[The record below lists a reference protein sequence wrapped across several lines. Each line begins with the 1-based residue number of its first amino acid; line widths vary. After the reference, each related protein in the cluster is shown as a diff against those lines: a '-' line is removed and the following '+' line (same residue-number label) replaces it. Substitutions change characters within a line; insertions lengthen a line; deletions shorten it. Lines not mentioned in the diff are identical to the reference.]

1 MTERKEGGEMSR
13 RILTVLTLAF
23 ALAGLVVAVPLA
35 TGSQSQQSVI
45 RDKLGEIGAW
55 AVPSTPNSTPNRS
68 PTEHSQQAYL
78 VDKLGE
84 IGAWAVPATPSQQP
98 LYSEQATILDK
109 LGEIGA
115 WAVPMTST
123 PG

>member
-1 MTERKEGGEMSR
+1 MSR
-13 RILTVLTLAF
+13 RILTVLTLVF

-45 RDKLGEIGAW
+45 R
-55 AVPSTPNSTPNRS
+55 
-68 PTEHSQQAYL
+68 
-78 VDKLGE
+78 DKLGE

>member
-1 MTERKEGGEMSR
+1 MSR
-13 RILTVLTLAF
+13 RILTVLTLVF

-35 TGSQSQQSVI
+35 TGGQSVI
-45 RDKLGEIGAW
+45 RDKLVEIWAW
-55 AVPSTPNSTPNRS
+55 AVPSSPNSTPNRS
-68 PTEHSQQAYL
+68 LTEHSQQAYL

-98 LYSEQATILDK
+98 LYSEHATILDK